1 MKTFAEEQ
9 QYLRKK
15 FYYDKEHAH
24 GLIEFYNEMTLL
36 IHKNNE
42 RYEQKYLDLINE
54 SEELHDSLLTN
65 EDIPF

>member
-24 GLIEFYNEMTLL
+24 GLIEFYNEMTNL
-36 IHKNNE
+36 IEK
-42 RYEQKYLDLINE
+42 QKRKELVGDTPTPPTCKE
-54 SEELHDSLLTN
+54 SSL
-65 EDIPF
+65 PF